1 MKLLKASKSMK
12 NSISKPFLLFSFG
25 IFFLFSCS
33 RQFVAIK
40 NQTYQSY
47 NRNSEKGYVV
57 SFDLNNTTVVPK
69 SVVINGIVQDISS
82 ANKIGNTYQV
92 NVIAQTALIHDY
104 QVKLEKKEN
113 GIYFEKDS
121 KVFFQPVKFKLITE

>member
-1 MKLLKASKSMK
+1 MK

-40 NQTYQSY
+40 NQSSQSY

-69 SVVINGIVQDISS
+69 SVVINGIVQDIAS
-82 ANKIGNTYQV
+82 ANKISDSYKV
-92 NVIAQTALIHDY
+92 NVIAQTAVIHDY
-104 QVKLEKKEN
+104 QVKLE
-113 GIYFEKDS
+113 EK
-121 KVFFQPVKFKLITE
+121 

>member
-1 MKLLKASKSMK
+1 MK
-12 NSISKPFLLFSFG
+12 NSISKSIFLFSFG

-33 RQFVAIK
+33 RQLLDIK
-40 NQTYQSY
+40 NQTYKSY

-57 SFDLNNTTVVPK
+57 SFELNNMNVVPK
-69 SVVINGIVQDISS
+69 SVVINGIVQNISS
-82 ANKIGNTYQV
+82 ANKTGDTYQV

-104 QVKLEKKEN
+104 QVKLEEKEN

-121 KVFFQPVKFKLITE
+121 KIFFQPVKFKLITE